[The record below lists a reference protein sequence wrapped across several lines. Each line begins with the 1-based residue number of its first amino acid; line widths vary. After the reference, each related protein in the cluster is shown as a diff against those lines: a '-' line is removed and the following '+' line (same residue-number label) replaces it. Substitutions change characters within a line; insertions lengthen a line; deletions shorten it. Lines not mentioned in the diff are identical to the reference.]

1 MVILKSLHDPQLA
14 PLYVTGAVGVIPT
27 DTIYG
32 LSASAHSPEAV
43 DKLYKLKQ
51 REQKPGTVI
60 AASVQQL
67 RELGVAR
74 EYLDAT
80 AHLWPNPLSIELPV
94 GVSLDYLGQGTGH
107 CAFRVVADEEV
118 RALLEQT
125 GPLLTSSANHPGKSG
140 ANNIAEALAYFSDQ
154 VDFYVDGGERT
165 GRPPSTVV
173 RLRLPVDGTLDIIRV
188 GAVTVTEKGEIV

>member
-1 MVILKSLHDPQLA
+1 MVIVTSLHDPQLP
-14 PLYVTGAVGVIPT
+14 PLYASGGVGVTPT

-32 LSASAHSPEAV
+32 VSASARIPEAV
-43 DKLYKLKQ
+43 DKLYRLKH

-60 AASVQQL
+60 AANVEQL
-67 RELGVAR
+67 RELGLAAA
-74 EYLDAT
+74 YLDAV

-94 GVSLDYLGQGTGH
+94 DHSLDYLGQGTGH
-107 CAFRVVADEEV
+107 CAFRVVADPEV
-118 RALLEQT
+118 RKLLEET
-125 GPLLTSSANHPGKSG
+125 GPLLTSSANHPGKPA

-188 GAVTVTEKGEIV
+188 GAVSVTEQGEIQ